1 LISLRAS
8 SIGTAATWP
17 MQRRHLLSLAGEGQV
32 DRVVTLLRPTPLA
45 RGGGKPPW
53 SPACVGPTAT
63 MGQDLA
69 ALGLVAEVLP
79 RSPQAT
85 RSTAKRRGRQTVT
98 KLVVVTTSEACNNAR
113 YPNRRTW

>member
-1 LISLRAS
+1 VKAKSTAVSRCS
-8 SIGTAATWP
+8 S
-17 MQRRHLLSLAGEGQV
+17 
-32 DRVVTLLRPTPLA
+32 PTPLA

-79 RSPQAT
+79 PESPSDAINGQAV
-85 RSTAKRRGRQTVT
+85 AAVK
-98 KLVVVTTSEACNNAR
+98 
-113 YPNRRTW
+113 P